1 MLSDILLSNFDFDIL
16 INLQVLVDNNELFK
30 NMRNNATKVLQAES
44 DNFKGTN
51 FETLQL
57 LTESLLVDQYVFF

>member
-16 INLQVLVDNNELFK
+16 INLQVLVDNNELCK